1 MIDMK
6 VGAEYKSFWGRTW
19 KIISIDQK
27 NNCVTCFDN
36 VGNVG
41 TYATHPFNNF
51 EWLLMDE
58 DERKEYEDVFDDKL
72 MDNERS
78 AMFKLWHCLMNR
90 TSSSIAEFVNGN
102 IIGISTPDGNF
113 LAAEDENGKLY
124 AVNVEEC
131 REVTVSEYETV
142 KECWNAI

>member
-1 MIDMK
+1 MNEK
-6 VGAEYKSFWGRTW
+6 
-19 KIISIDQK
+19 
-27 NNCVTCFDN
+27 
-36 VGNVG
+36 
-41 TYATHPFNNF
+41 
-51 EWLLMDE
+51 
-58 DERKEYEDVFDDKL
+58 EREQYEDVFDDKL

-102 IIGISTPDGNF
+102 IIGISTPGGNF
-113 LAAEDENGKLY
+113 LAAEDENGKMY

-142 KECWNAI
+142 KDCWNVI

>member
-1 MIDMK
+1 MVEMK
-6 VGAEYKSFWGRTW
+6 VGAEYKSFFDKTW
-19 KIISIDQK
+19 KIISIDQQS
-27 NNCVTCFDN
+27 NDVTCFDKLWE
-36 VGNVG
+36 
-41 TYATHPFNNF
+41 TYATYPFENF

-58 DERKEYEDVFDDKL
+58 EEREKYEDVFDDKL

-113 LAAEDENGKLY
+113 LAAEDENGKMY

-142 KECWNAI
+142 KDCWNA

>member
-1 MIDMK
+1 MVEMK
-6 VGAEYKSFWGRTW
+6 VGAEYKSFFDKTW

-27 NNCVTCFDN
+27 NNDVTCLDN
-36 VGNVG
+36 AGI
-41 TYATHPFNNF
+41 YATHPFKNF
-51 EWLLMDE
+51 EWLLMNE
-58 DERKEYEDVFDDKL
+58 EEREQYEDVFDDKL

-78 AMFKLWHCLMNR
+78 AMFKLWHCIMGR

-113 LAAEDENGKLY
+113 LAAEDENGKMY

>member
-1 MIDMK
+1 MVEMK
-6 VGAEYKSFWGRTW
+6 VGSEYKSYFDNTW
-19 KIISIDQK
+19 KIVSIDQR
-27 NNCVTCFDN
+27 NNVVTCIN
-36 VGNVG
+36 KGGVYE
-41 TYATHPFNNF
+41 TIPFRNF
-51 EWLLMDE
+51 EWLLMNE
-58 DERKEYEDVFDDKL
+58 EEREQYEDVFDDKL

-78 AMFKLWHCLMNR
+78 AMFKLWHCLMGR

-113 LAAEDENGKLY
+113 LAAEDENGKMY

-142 KECWNAI
+142 KGCWNAI

>member
-1 MIDMK
+1 MVEMK
-6 VGAEYKSFWGRTW
+6 VGAEYKSFFDKTW

-27 NNCVTCFDN
+27 NNDVTCFDKLW
-36 VGNVG
+36 GD
-41 TYATHPFNNF
+41 YATYPFENF

-58 DERKEYEDVFDDKL
+58 EEREKYDDVFDDKL

-113 LAAEDENGKLY
+113 LAAEDENGKMY

-142 KECWNAI
+142 KDCWNAI

>member
-1 MIDMK
+1 MIEMK
-6 VGAEYKSFWGRTW
+6 IGAEYESFWGRTW
-19 KIISIDQK
+19 KIISVDQK
-27 NNCVTCFDN
+27 SNYVTCQDED
-36 VGNVG
+36 GI
-41 TYATHPFNNF
+41 YAVNSFGNF
-51 EWLLMDE
+51 EWLLMNE
-58 DERKEYEDVFDDKL
+58 DERKTYEDVFDDKL

-78 AMFKLWHCLMNR
+78 AMFKLWHCLMHK

-113 LAAEDENGKLY
+113 LAAEDENGKMY

>member
-1 MIDMK
+1 MIEMK
-6 VGAEYKSFWGRTW
+6 VGAEYKSFFDKTW

-27 NNCVTCFDN
+27 NSDVTCLDN
-36 VGNVG
+36 VGI
-41 TYATHPFNNF
+41 YATHPFKNF
-51 EWLLMDE
+51 EWLLMNE
-58 DERKEYEDVFDDKL
+58 EEREKYEDVFDDKL

-90 TSSSIAEFVNGN
+90 TNSSVAEFVAGN

-124 AVNVEEC
+124 AVSVEEC
-131 REVTVSEYETV
+131 REVTVSEYENV
-142 KECWNAI
+142 KEHLNAI

>member
-1 MIDMK
+1 MVEMK
-6 VGAEYKSFWGRTW
+6 VGSEYKSFWGRTW

-27 NNCVTCFDN
+27 NNGVTSYD
-36 VGNVG
+36 NVG

-51 EWLLMDE
+51 EWLLMNE
-58 DERKEYEDVFDDKL
+58 EEREQYEDVFDDKL

-78 AMFKLWHCLMNR
+78 AMFKLWHCLMNK

-131 REVTVSEYETV
+131 REVTVSEYEDL
-142 KECWNAI
+142 KKHWNAI

>member
-1 MIDMK
+1 MIEMK
-6 VGAEYKSFWGRTW
+6 VGAEYKSFFDKTW

-27 NNCVTCFDN
+27 NNYVTCLDN
-36 VGNVG
+36 AGI
-41 TYATHPFNNF
+41 YATHPFKNF
-51 EWLLMDE
+51 EWLLMNE
-58 DERKEYEDVFDDKL
+58 EEREQYEDVFDDKL

-78 AMFKLWHCLMNR
+78 AMFKLWHCIMGR

-113 LAAEDENGKLY
+113 LAAEDENGKMY

>member
-1 MIDMK
+1 MIEMK
-6 VGAEYKSFWGRTW
+6 VGAEYSSFWCRTW

-27 NNCVTCFDN
+27 SNCVTCQDED
-36 VGNVG
+36 GI
-41 TYATHPFNNF
+41 YAVNPFGNF

-58 DERKEYEDVFDDKL
+58 DEREQYEDVFDDKL

-90 TSSSIAEFVNGN
+90 TSSSIAEFVKGN

-113 LAAEDENGKLY
+113 LAAEDENGKMY

-142 KECWNAI
+142 KECWNTI

>member
-1 MIDMK
+1 MVEMK
-6 VGAEYKSFWGRTW
+6 VGAEYESFWGRTW

-27 NNCVTCFDN
+27 SNYVTCQDED
-36 VGNVG
+36 GI
-41 TYATHPFNNF
+41 YAVNQFGNF
-51 EWLLMDE
+51 EWLLMNE
-58 DERKEYEDVFDDKL
+58 DERKTYEDVFDDKL

-78 AMFKLWHCLMNR
+78 AMFKLWHCLMNK

-113 LAAEDENGKLY
+113 LAAEDENGKMY

-142 KECWNAI
+142 KDCWNAI

>member
-1 MIDMK
+1 MVEMR
-6 VGAEYKSFWGRTW
+6 VGAEYSSFWDRTW
-19 KIISIDQK
+19 RIISIDQK
-27 NNCVTCFDN
+27 SNYVTCQDEDGIYTAN
-36 VGNVG
+36 
-41 TYATHPFNNF
+41 PFGNF

-58 DERKEYEDVFDDKL
+58 KERKQYEDVFDDKL

-113 LAAEDENGKLY
+113 LAAEDENGKMY

-131 REVTVSEYETV
+131 REVTASEYETV
-142 KECWNAI
+142 KDCWNAI

>member
-1 MIDMK
+1 MVEMK
-6 VGAEYKSFWGRTW
+6 VGAEYKSFFDKAW

-27 NNCVTCFDN
+27 DN
-36 VGNVG
+36 VV
-41 TYATHPFNNF
+41 TVLRTDDDRAYMVHPFENF
-51 EWLLMDE
+51 EWLLMNE
-58 DERKEYEDVFDDKL
+58 KEREQYEDVFDDKL

-78 AMFKLWHCLMNR
+78 AMFKLWHCLMGR

-113 LAAEDENGKLY
+113 LAAEDENGKMY

-142 KECWNAI
+142 KDCWNAI